1 MTNHRI
7 WPWWLFV
14 TATVVVA
21 LAAGWLG
28 MFETILA
35 FDTTMMS
42 IGILAYYIPA
52 TAFIAVSWHRG
63 WSQDARSYAV
73 EIPEKLGFLGTVV
86 GMIIAFY
93 GFFGKVDFADPTVV
107 KQLASDVASGV
118 STALFTTAVGIV
130 VSLCLETQTH
140 ILGERDDYS
149 LPSWGQV
156 GGAEFPDEFGNVG
169 RVNVVP
175 LMEKRYAPPAE

>member
-140 ILGERDDYS
+140 ILGEREEALIDE
-149 LPSWGQV
+149 LPIGFEYQ
-156 GGAEFPDEFGNVG
+156 DEFSNVG

>member
-28 MFETILA
+28 MFETVLA

-42 IGILAYYIPA
+42 IGILAYYVPA

-63 WSQDARSYAV
+63 WSQDTRSYAV

-93 GFFGKVDFADPTVV
+93 GFFGKADFADPSVV

-140 ILGERDDYS
+140 ILGKREEALIDE
-149 LPSWGQV
+149 LPIGF
-156 GGAEFPDEFGNVG
+156 EYPDEFRNVG
-169 RVNVVP
+169 HVNVVP